1 MVFAA
6 NWCDIMEGLR
16 LIERQGLLWGMM
28 ESEWN
33 LDKHHREQ
41 MSTPPEWCFIYLL
54 NFSAVQFMMLLKRE
68 LTKAQGSE
76 KQ

>member
-6 NWCDIMEGLR
+6 NWCDIMEGFR
-16 LIERQGLLWGMM
+16 PIERQGLLWGMM

-33 LDKHHREQ
+33 LDKHHKEQ
-41 MSTPPEWCFIYLL
+41 MSTPPEWCSTYLL
-54 NFSAVQFMMLLKRE
+54 NFSTVQFMMLLKRE
-68 LTKAQGSE
+68 LTKAHGSE